1 MTASTRALRCTCFAG
16 LLALAACGTAATPKA
31 TASAAPAART
41 LVAVPVGSFRL
52 TQAQMAD
59 IASPKKL
66 SHRIFYAKPSSGA
79 DAAWFDAVKRGD
91 TAGVQRMLASGQN
104 IEAKDDAS
112 LGQTALGWA
121 AFIGYEDLFDLLVAR
136 GANLRATDRGDVF
149 NVFKSAVLGDSVAV
163 VKQSHALLKGE
174 IDINDQTSDREGETF
189 VMVAASNNRIATVK
203 YLMSQGANLNLVST
217 VKDQS
222 ALSFAC
228 DNGYPDMQRLLI
240 ANGAINHRN
249 GKPSC

>member
-1 MTASTRALRCTCFAG
+1 MPSTSTRALRCACIASV
-16 LLALAACGTAATPKA
+16 LALAACSATSSKPPVAGASA
-31 TASAAPAART
+31 TAP
-41 LVAVPVGSFRL
+41 VAVPAGSFRL

-66 SHRIFYAKPSSGA
+66 GHRVFYAKPSSGP
-79 DAAWFDAVKRGD
+79 DAAWFNAVKRGD
-91 TAGVQRMLASGQN
+91 TAGVQRMLAAGQN
-104 IEAKDDAS
+104 IEAKDEAS

-136 GANLRATDRGDVF
+136 GASLRATDRGDVF
-149 NVFKSAVLGDSVAV
+149 NVFKSAVLGDSVAL
-163 VKQSHALLKGE
+163 VKKSQALLGSE
-174 IDINDQTSDREGETF
+174 IDINDQKSDREGETF

-203 YLMSQGANLNLVST
+203 YLISQGANLNLVSK

-228 DNGYPDMQRLLI
+228 DNGYPDMQQLLI
-240 ANGAINHRN
+240 ANGAINHRT